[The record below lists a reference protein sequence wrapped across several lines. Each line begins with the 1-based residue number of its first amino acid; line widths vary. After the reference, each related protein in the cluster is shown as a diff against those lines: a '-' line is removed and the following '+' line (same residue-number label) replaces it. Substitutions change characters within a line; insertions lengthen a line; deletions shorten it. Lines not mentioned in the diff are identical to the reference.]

1 MIKNGFCNM
10 VAVQIANDQYKPA
23 TTHRN
28 GINMQKWQK
37 YIITP
42 CYSMLKK
49 GLSNCSFI
57 VVDT

>member
-1 MIKNGFCNM
+1 MIKDGFCNM
-10 VAVQIANDQYKPA
+10 VAVQIANGQYKSA

-28 GINMQKWQK
+28 CINMQK
-37 YIITP
+37 YTITP